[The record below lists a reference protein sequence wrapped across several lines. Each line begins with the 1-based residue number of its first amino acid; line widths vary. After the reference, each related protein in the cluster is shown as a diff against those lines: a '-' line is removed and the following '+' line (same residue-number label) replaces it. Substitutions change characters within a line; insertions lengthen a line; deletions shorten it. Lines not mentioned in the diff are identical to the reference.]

1 MFLDRGRRAPA
12 YPWLEWKVRFF
23 VIGAMLALGGMAM
36 SIEWLVWLAFVF
48 LALGFLTRFL
58 PAGKGRGQVES
69 DESTEPNQLGAREVE
84 DGRDESDWWTSGS

>member
-1 MFLDRGRRAPA
+1 MLLDRSRRAPA

-36 SIEWLVWLAFVF
+36 SMEWLIWLALVF

-58 PAGKGRGQVES
+58 PAGSGGGNVVPDEADDSPRRGS
-69 DESTEPNQLGAREVE
+69 DEIEESG
-84 DGRDESDWWTSGS
+84 DEKDWWASGS